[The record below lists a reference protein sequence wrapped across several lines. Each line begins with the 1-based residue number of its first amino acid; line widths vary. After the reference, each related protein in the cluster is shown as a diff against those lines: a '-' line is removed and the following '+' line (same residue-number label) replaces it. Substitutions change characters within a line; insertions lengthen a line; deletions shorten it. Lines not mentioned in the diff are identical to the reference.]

1 MNFIGLLF
9 GALLGAIVAA
19 LVIWIVGKLGL
30 GMEVDG
36 FGPALLT
43 GLLYGL
49 LNAVINSL
57 LGLVNFAP
65 AGFWL
70 FLTNLVISAIALL
83 LAARVVKG
91 VRVAGFLGA
100 VIAALGMAGVSAL
113 IAWLVGLIL

>member
-1 MNFIGLLF
+1 MDFIGLLF
-9 GALLGAIVAA
+9 GALLGAIFAA
-19 LVIWIVGKLGL
+19 IVIWIVGKLGL
-30 GMEVDG
+30 GMQVDG

-43 GLLYGL
+43 GLLYGV
-49 LNAVINSL
+49 LNAVIHSL

-70 FLTNLVISAIALL
+70 FLTNLVISAVALL

-91 VRVAGFLGA
+91 VRVGGLFGA
-100 VIAALGMAGVSAL
+100 IIAVLAISGVSSL

>member
-1 MNFIGLLF
+1 MNIIALLF

-19 LVIWIVGKLGL
+19 VLIWIIGKLGL
-30 GMEVDG
+30 GMTVDG

-49 LNAVINSL
+49 LNAVIHSL
-57 LGLVNFAP
+57 LGLVNFTP
-65 AGFWL
+65 VGFWF

-91 VRVAGFLGA
+91 VRVGGFLGA
-100 VIAALGMAGVSAL
+100 LIAVLGMAGLSWL
-113 IAWLVGLIL
+113 ISWLVGLIL